1 MRLCFRRDV
10 LRLISPEEI
19 LDAKTD
25 MYCPF
30 GMAKEHTQM
39 QKGTNVNTSQQM
51 HILTKQAALARTKTK
66 QAAMYPET
74 AEYVSNY
81 ILREVRAHICPSPT
95 QDLIYHLQP
104 HALC

>member
-25 MYCPF
+25 TYCPF

-74 AEYVSNY
+74 AEYVST
-81 ILREVRAHICPSPT
+81 S
-95 QDLIYHLQP
+95 
-104 HALC
+104 